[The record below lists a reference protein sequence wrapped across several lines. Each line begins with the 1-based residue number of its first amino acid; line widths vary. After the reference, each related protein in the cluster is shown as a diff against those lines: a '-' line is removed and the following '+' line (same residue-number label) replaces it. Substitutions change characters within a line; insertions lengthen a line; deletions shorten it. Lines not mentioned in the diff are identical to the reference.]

1 MSDLIS
7 YLREINSMISSMEGG
22 RLIRNIILTA
32 ISVEII
38 ALVYIKFGNAISDK
52 KSFAKNFFLISVTT
66 MLVITFI
73 KGSLALSLG
82 LVGALSIIRFR
93 TAIKEPEELAFLFL
107 TIGIG
112 LGYGAGYVAL
122 TVLALGMILF
132 IIFIKWAV
140 AKKTDNQNLFINF
153 ATVKEENFNADDL
166 IELLKEHTSTLK
178 LKRYDESRGRFEATF
193 NATFSDIKKLNQCKT
208 IILSRFPESDL
219 TYVEVENY

>member
-1 MSDLIS
+1 MNELIG
-7 YLREINSMISSMEGG
+7 YLREINSALFSTEGG
-22 RLIRNIILTA
+22 KIIRNIILTA
-32 ISVEII
+32 ISSEII

-112 LGYGAGYVAL
+112 LGFGAGYVGL
-122 TVLALGMILF
+122 TILALGLILLVLF
-132 IIFIKWAV
+132 GKWIIN
-140 AKKTDNQNLFINF
+140 KKNDNQNLFINF
-153 ATVKEENFNADDL
+153 ATIKEEDFRTEDL
-166 IELLKEHTSTLK
+166 IELLKIHTSSLK
-178 LKRYDESRGRFEATF
+178 LKRFDESKGRFEATF
-193 NATFSDIKKLNQCKT
+193 NATFSDIHKLSACKAS
-208 IILSRFPESDL
+208 ILSRFPESDL